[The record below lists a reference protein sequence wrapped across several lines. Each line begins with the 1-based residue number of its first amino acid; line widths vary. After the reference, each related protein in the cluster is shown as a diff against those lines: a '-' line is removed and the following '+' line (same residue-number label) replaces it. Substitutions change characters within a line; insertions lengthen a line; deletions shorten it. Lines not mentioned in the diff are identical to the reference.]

1 MITEMSPEIGELAKA
16 MIAIQKDLKPVKKNA
31 KGQYT
36 YADIGAISE
45 SCRDALHDN
54 GFAVIQTG
62 AADCSEGGALVTS
75 LLHESGQWIRGA
87 FPLVFDK
94 NTSQAQGSAIT
105 YLRRYSLAAL
115 LGILTEDDDG
125 HRASESNASTHA
137 STPAAGHPSGAPSG
151 GGGGGSSSTISE
163 AQVKRM
169 YAKTKAAHL
178 DKDSLKSYVLSSTG
192 KDSLLDVLKGAEYD
206 AICEWLDNYT
216 AEHEGDDLDPA
227 TDGQREEMDRAA
239 EKVGWDV
246 YSSILENAKVK
257 SDLISLTSGQ
267 AKWIIKKMK
276 LYIGDT
282 PRP

>member
-1 MITEMSPEIGELAKA
+1 MNTEMSPEIGELAKA

-45 SCRDALHDN
+45 SCRDALHEN

-62 AADCSEGGALVTS
+62 DAEGNEGGALVTT

-125 HRASESNASTHA
+125 QRASESNASTHA

-151 GGGGGSSSTISE
+151 GGGGGSTISE

-178 DKDSLKSYVLSSTG
+178 DKDSLKSYVLANTG

>member
-1 MITEMSPEIGELAKA
+1 MKTEMSPEIGELAKA
-16 MIAIQKDLKPVKKNA
+16 MINVQQNLQPVKKNA
-31 KGQYT
+31 KGQFT

-45 SCRDALHDN
+45 SCRDALHEN

-62 AADCSEGGALVTS
+62 DADCSEGGALVTS

-87 FPLVFDK
+87 FPMVFDK
-94 NTSQAQGSAIT
+94 PTSQAQGSAIT

-125 HRASESNASTHA
+125 HKASESNGSTHA

-178 DKDSLKSYVLSSTG
+178 DKESLKAHVLANTG
-192 KDSLLDVLKGAEYD
+192 KDSLLDVSKGAEYD
-206 AICEWLDNYT
+206 SICKWLDSYT
-216 AEHEGDDLDPA
+216 ADVEEAEAGGPA
-227 TDGQREEMDRAA
+227 TESQREEMDRAA
-239 EKVGWDV
+239 EKVGWDA
-246 YSSILENAKVK
+246 YSSILETAKVK

-267 AKWIIKKMK
+267 AKWIIEKM
-276 LYIGDT
+276 GD
-282 PRP
+282 RNK

>member
-45 SCRDALHDN
+45 SCRDALHEN

-62 AADCSEGGALVTS
+62 DAEGNEGGALVTT

-125 HRASESNASTHA
+125 QRASESNASTHA

-151 GGGGGSSSTISE
+151 GGGGGSTISE

-178 DKDSLKSYVLSSTG
+178 DKDSLKSYVLANTG

-206 AICEWLDNYT
+206 AICEWLDSYT

>member
-1 MITEMSPEIGELAKA
+1 MKTEMSAEIGEMTKA
-16 MIAIQKDLKPVKKNA
+16 LIIVQQYLQPVKKNA
-31 KGQYT
+31 KAQYT

-45 SCRDALHDN
+45 SCRDALHEN

-62 AADCSEGGALVTS
+62 AAEGNEGGALVTT

-94 NTSQAQGSAIT
+94 PTSQAQGSAIT

-125 HRASESNASTHA
+125 QRASESNGSTHA

-178 DKDSLKSYVLSSTG
+178 DKDSLKSYVLANTG

-227 TDGQREEMDRAA
+227 TDVQREEMDRAA
-239 EKVGWDV
+239 EEVGWEV
-246 YSSILENAKVK
+246 YSSILETAKVQ
-257 SDLISLTSGQ
+257 SDLDALTSGQ
-267 AKWIIKKMK
+267 AKWIIKKMN
-276 LYIGDT
+276 DT

>member
-1 MITEMSPEIGELAKA
+1 MKTEMSAEIGEMTKA
-16 MIAIQKDLKPVKKNA
+16 LIIVQQYLQPVKKNA
-31 KGQYT
+31 KAQYT

-45 SCRDALHDN
+45 SCRDALHEN

-62 AADCSEGGALVTS
+62 AAEGNEGGALVTT

-94 NTSQAQGSAIT
+94 PTSQAQGSAIT

-125 HRASESNASTHA
+125 QRASESNGSTHA

-178 DKDSLKSYVLSSTG
+178 DKDSLKSYVLANTG

-246 YSSILENAKVK
+246 YSSILETAKVK
-257 SDLISLTSGQ
+257 SDLDALTSGQ
-267 AKWIIKKMK
+267 AKWIIAKMVERNK
-276 LYIGDT
+276 
-282 PRP
+282 